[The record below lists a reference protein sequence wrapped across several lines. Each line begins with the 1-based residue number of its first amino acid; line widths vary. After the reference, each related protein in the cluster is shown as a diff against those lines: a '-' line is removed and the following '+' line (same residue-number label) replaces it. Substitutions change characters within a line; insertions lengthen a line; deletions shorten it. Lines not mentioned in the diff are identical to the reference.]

1 MAAAL
6 GRAAGRALP
15 GSPPLRVR
23 GCGHAAGWDRRER
36 SYWRALRRRVLGPP
50 VPPFAA
56 PVQVGAPVLRGA
68 AAAVSPE
75 QLGGPELRRLAAAL
89 AAALA
94 AGLRS
99 GPCLGLSAPQLGVP
113 LRVFAAELLPARCA
127 RYPPALR
134 RAHGI
139 EPFPLRVLVN
149 PALRVLDARLVTG
162 PEGCASIHGFSAYVP
177 RHWAVHVSDPLTLK
191 RVPPFFPFNHP
202 PRPTATPATG
212 VDELGVPV
220 SWEASGWAA
229 RIIQH
234 EMDHL
239 DGILYVDRMDPRT
252 FTNVSW
258 MELLD

>member
-15 GSPPLRVR
+15 GSALLPARAW
-23 GCGHAAGWDRRER
+23 GHDAGWDRRER

-75 QLGGPELRRLAAAL
+75 ELGSPELRRLAAAL
-89 AAALA
+89 AA
-94 AGLRS
+94 GLRDR
-99 GPCLGLSAPQLGVP
+99 PCLGLSAPQLGVP
-113 LRVFAAELLPARCA
+113 LRVFAAELPPARCA

-134 RAHGI
+134 QAHRI

-149 PALRVLDARLVTG
+149 PTVRVLDTRLVTA

-177 RHWAVHVSDPLTLK
+177 RPWAVHVSGMDRRTLSRVGPRSCSSLTRSLFLTRLPQSLPSVPILTL
-191 RVPPFFPFNHP
+191 VP
-202 PRPTATPATG
+202 
-212 VDELGVPV
+212 
-220 SWEASGWAA
+220 
-229 RIIQH
+229 
-234 EMDHL
+234 
-239 DGILYVDRMDPRT
+239 
-252 FTNVSW
+252 
-258 MELLD
+258 

>member
-1 MAAAL
+1 PVRPPRAPARSLPPGAARRRCSGA
-6 GRAAGRALP
+6 
-15 GSPPLRVR
+15 VR
-23 GCGHAAGWDRRER
+23 R

-50 VPPFAA
+50 VPPFAE

-89 AAALA
+89 AA
-94 AGLRS
+94 GLR
-99 GPCLGLSAPQLGVP
+99 GRPCLGLSAPQLGVP
-113 LRVFAAELLPARCA
+113 LRVFAAELPPARCA

-134 RAHGI
+134 QAHRI

-149 PALRVLDARLVTG
+149 PALRVLDTRLVTA

-177 RHWAVHVSDPLTLK
+177 RHWAVHVSGTDRPL
-191 RVPPFFPFNHP
+191 
-202 PRPTATPATG
+202 G
-212 VDELGVPV
+212 EPV

-239 DGILYVDRMDPRT
+239 DGTLYIDRMDPRT
-252 FTNVSW
+252 FTNVGW